1 MSNICT
7 SLVMLTVLMWDW
19 KGVLY
24 YDLLEN
30 QIIHS
35 NKYCSQL
42 DQLKEAPVEK
52 HPELG
57 NKKCIIFHQD
67 NVRPHVFLYGNT
79 TIAWMGISDSS
90 AVFTRHHTFRFPFIY
105 KIFSGK
111 ISDPWKSVKGTCNS
125 SLLKKIKSFGKTEL
139 WSCLKNGRRQ
149 QNKAV
154 NTFNKVLGKNEKF
167 VFYFSLKT
175 EGTFWP

>member
-1 MSNICT
+1 MYQLGYVNCFDVGLKGSPVLWPPGKPNNSFQQVLCPVRPTET
-7 SLVMLTVLMWDW
+7 STWW
-19 KGVLY
+19 K
-24 YDLLEN
+24 
-30 QIIHS
+30 
-35 NKYCSQL
+35 
-42 DQLKEAPVEK
+42 A
-52 HPELG
+52 PELV